1 MPYFG
6 EPVGRV
12 KIQTTSKLHNK
23 TSNKRFIIQHTKLVC
38 SCVNFLDIYLQAM
51 RNKRMRSRMELA
63 REIKPTDW
71 SMAGNPSNR
80 CSGVQIPH
88 DICTHLKHYLYSAKC
103 SWIINAYKAVID
115 FTKNKVILLSILKIM
130 ICFCALLARS

>member
-1 MPYFG
+1 
-6 EPVGRV
+6 
-12 KIQTTSKLHNK
+12 
-23 TSNKRFIIQHTKLVC
+23 
-38 SCVNFLDIYLQAM
+38 M
-51 RNKRMRSRMELA
+51 RNKSMRSGMELA
-63 REIKPTDW
+63 WEIKPTDW

-88 DICTHLKHYLYSAKC
+88 DICTRLKHYLYSAKC